1 MRTTKPMVRSLLVL
15 LVMTAIAGCA
25 GSRTQ
30 QSTGEYVDDSAIT
43 AKVKAAV
50 LQDPALKVFEIGVE
64 TFKGV
69 VQLSGFVS
77 SSETVNRATQVA
89 SSVRGV
95 TSVNNDLIVK

>member
-1 MRTTKPMVRSLLVL
+1 MVRSLLVL

-95 TSVNNDLIVK
+95 TSVLIVK

>member
-1 MRTTKPMVRSLLVL
+1 MRTTNPMVRSLLVL

-95 TSVNNDLIVK
+95 TSVLIVK